1 MAARRDFEA
10 VMHAPRESFGELI
23 SELASQSADLV
34 RDEVALAR
42 EEVSKKVN
50 LYRSTLT
57 MLAIGGAV
65 ALVASL
71 GWCAALII
79 FLSQWIELWLSALLV
94 STVLAAI
101 AGGIIMAALSR
112 LKRLS
117 LKPTET
123 LKSLKEGEE
132 WLKEIT

>member
-1 MAARRDFEA
+1 MGARRDFEL
-10 VMHAPRESFGELI
+10 VNQPPRESFGELI

-42 EEVSKKVN
+42 QEVGEKVT

-57 MLAIGGAV
+57 MLVIGGAV
-65 ALVASL
+65 ALVATL

-79 FLSQWIELWLSALLV
+79 FLAQWIEPWLSALLV
-94 STVLAAI
+94 STVLAAV
-101 AGGIIMAALSR
+101 AGGIIVAALSR

-117 LKPTET
+117 LKPTQT
-123 LKSLKEGEE
+123 LKTLKEGEE
-132 WLKEIT
+132 WLKDIT